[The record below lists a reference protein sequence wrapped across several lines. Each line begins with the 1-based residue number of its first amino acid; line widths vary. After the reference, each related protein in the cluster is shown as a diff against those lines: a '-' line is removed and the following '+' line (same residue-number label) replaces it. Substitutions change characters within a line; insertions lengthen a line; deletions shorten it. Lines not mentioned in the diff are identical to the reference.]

1 MGEIFYWTA
10 TVIAGLIVALVVVGY
25 VSNSA
30 EGEPFI
36 PLVALLVAG
45 VIWGVGWT
53 CRISLRDR

>member
-1 MGEIFYWTA
+1 MA
-10 TVIAGLIVALVVVGY
+10 TVIAGLIVAVVLVGY